1 MMGFME
7 WVEFDR
13 KKKEREKKNVRAL
26 ANQIKKTGLSVT
38 KEKLLEMIRRSTQ
51 QSFTISPSQNGK
63 TTVVV
68 ING

>member
-1 MMGFME
+1 MS
-7 WVEFDR
+7 DQI
-13 KKKEREKKNVRAL
+13 

-38 KEKLLEMIRRSTQ
+38 KEKLLEMIRKSTQ

-63 TTVVV
+63 TIVVV